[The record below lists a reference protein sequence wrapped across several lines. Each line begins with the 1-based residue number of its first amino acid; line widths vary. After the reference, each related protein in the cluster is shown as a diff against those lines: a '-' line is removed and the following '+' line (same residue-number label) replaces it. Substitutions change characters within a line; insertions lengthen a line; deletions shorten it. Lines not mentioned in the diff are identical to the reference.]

1 MKRNRLFLFIA
12 MLCLAIGMG
21 AQDNSVDTT
30 TIMPDQES
38 IKKEAQE
45 DYERGNAYWKAKEVD
60 KALTYYSKAADAGNP
75 DAQYILGLLC
85 MEGKKVL
92 QNYDKAIE
100 WLEKAALQGHKD
112 AQFNLASIYIQGKI
126 VPKDTKKAEY
136 WAKVYKDIIKLDV
149 KQEE

>member
-1 MKRNRLFLFIA
+1 MKRNRLLLLIA
-12 MLCLAIGMG
+12 TICMAIGME
-21 AQDNSVDTT
+21 AQDNPVDSSAVT
-30 TIMPDQES
+30 PNQES
-38 IKKEAQE
+38 IRKEAE
-45 DYERGNAYWKAKEVD
+45 ENYKKGNAYWKAKD
-60 KALTYYSKAADAGNP
+60 TDQALTYYKMAADAGNA

-92 QNYDKAIE
+92 TNYDQAIE

-126 VPKDTKKAEY
+126 VPKDVQKAEY

-149 KQEE
+149 KKEE